1 MTASQETYETHPN
14 RLRCGQP
21 SPIRRRPVLMEG
33 AMRTQ
38 HTQQLSTLE
47 KAGFGAGDMALNVV
61 ISSMMLII
69 TFFYTDIYGIRTADL
84 AALFVAVKVIGAV
97 ADLAMGQVT
106 DAVLTRWGR
115 YRPWLLLLAVP
126 YGLSVFLVF
135 TTPDWSYDAKL
146 LWAYSTYILMT
157 LMTAGVG
164 IPYISLISGLTSNPQ
179 ERLSANGYRLFFA
192 KIGAFMVTIIV
203 PLLASWWDAGNPATG
218 YQAAMAVMAAMGVL
232 LFLLCF
238 FTTTERVIHKVEK
251 QPLIEQV
258 RVLMQNDQWLILCA
272 VCLTGTIGYVIR
284 GSVAIYYAKYY
295 LGGST
300 ATVSAFLSTGVAAA
314 ILAMVVSTWTTK
326 FYCKVKL
333 FRNSQILVAVIS
345 LMIYFLVQPGD
356 FVLAFVL
363 YFILSLVVDLHAP
376 VFWSAIAETI
386 DYGQVKTGKRVSG
399 FAFGGISVCQ
409 KAGMAIAGG
418 MVGILLDYFHYQPNQ
433 EQSALALQGIA
444 LMLSVIPGFFH
455 FLMGVLMFKYRIS
468 DQYYDS
474 VKADMATRGY
484 AAG

>member
-1 MTASQETYETHPN
+1 M
-14 RLRCGQP
+14 
-21 SPIRRRPVLMEG
+21 
-33 AMRTQ
+33 
-38 HTQQLSTLE
+38 HTQKLSTLE

-69 TFFYTDIYGIRTADL
+69 TFFYTDIYGLKTSDL
-84 AALFVAVKVIGAV
+84 ALLFVAVKVVGAV

-106 DAVLTRWGR
+106 DSVLTRWGR

-135 TTPDWSYDAKL
+135 TTPDWTYDAKL
-146 LWAYSTYILMT
+146 IWAYSTYILMT

-164 IPYISLISGLTSNPQ
+164 IPYISLISGLTSDPQ

-203 PLLASWWDAGNPATG
+203 PVLASWWDAGNPATG

-232 LFLLCF
+232 LFLVCF

-251 QPLIEQV
+251 QPLMDQV

-272 VCLTGTIGYVIR
+272 VCVTGTIGYVIR

-295 LGGST
+295 LGGDT

-333 FRNSQILVAVIS
+333 FRNSQIAVAVIS
-345 LMIYFLVQPGD
+345 LLIYFLVQPGD
-356 FVLAFVL
+356 MVLAFVL
-363 YFILSLVVDLHAP
+363 YFMLSLVVDLHAP

-418 MVGILLDYFHYQPNQ
+418 MVGILLDHFQYQPNQ

-455 FLMGVLMFKYRIS
+455 LLMGLLMFKYRIS
-468 DQYYDS
+468 DTYYDS
-474 VKADMATRGY
+474 VKADMRTHGY
-484 AAG
+484 AAS